1 MPCTTGVQ
9 NKQMGS
15 TEGWAELGSL
25 GKTSELCSARWGRAG
40 ASAAHLDLLLVLLHL
55 PAGSYTEGVQL
66 PTGMGS
72 RQDPQPR
79 ASAAHMYTALLNHH
93 HAWRSRAWGR
103 PEKGVSKQHWLEVRV
118 NRPRQATQSTPSS
131 RKPGAPLSSFHRSH
145 FCLSNTWGCWSWD
158 LVQGPLGGRARM
170 SPSMGLG
177 L

>member
-15 TEGWAELGSL
+15 TEGLVEPGSL
-25 GKTSELCSARWGRAG
+25 GKTSELCSAQWGRAG

-79 ASAAHMYTALLNHH
+79 ASAAHVYTALLNHH
-93 HAWRSRAWGR
+93 HAWRSRAWAG
-103 PEKGVSKQHWLEVRV
+103 LERGFQSSIGY
-118 NRPRQATQSTPSS
+118 RCEWTGHDRHPTKAPQSTPSS
-131 RKPGAPLSSFHRSH
+131 RKPAPQFLS
-145 FCLSNTWGCWSWD
+145 
-158 LVQGPLGGRARM
+158 
-170 SPSMGLG
+170 
-177 L
+177 